1 VSETFHTYVKA
12 PKKEGETMGEALVR
26 LTGGPEPEAV
36 ASLVSE
42 ETAEA
47 MEEAIEERAQSAG
60 AYLSEVVT
68 PFVHESA
75 YPGCSRTVIR
85 TSGRIAT
92 IASPT
97 SPLGP

>member
-12 PKKEGETMGEALVR
+12 RKKEGETMGEALVR

-47 MEEAIEERAQSAG
+47 MEEAIDTVGCKSVKNFA
-60 AYLSEVVT
+60 T
-68 PFVHESA
+68 P
-75 YPGCSRTVIR
+75 GSRI
-85 TSGRIAT
+85 S
-92 IASPT
+92 
-97 SPLGP
+97 